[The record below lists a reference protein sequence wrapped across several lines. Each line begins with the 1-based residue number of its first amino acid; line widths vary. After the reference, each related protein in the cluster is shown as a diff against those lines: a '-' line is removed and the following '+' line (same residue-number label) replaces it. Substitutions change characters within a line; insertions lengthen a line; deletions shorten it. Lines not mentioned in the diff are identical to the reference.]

1 MNLSGDIN
9 WYGFRLSRKQGPV
22 WTCCF
27 GFGPSNS
34 FGYYKYI
41 NLYSE
46 VMQCQIITLMF
57 CRKITSI
64 FAIY

>member
-1 MNLSGDIN
+1 MVYVLAENKALFGLV
-9 WYGFRLSRKQGPV
+9 FRNHFV
-22 WTCCF
+22 VF

-34 FGYYKYI
+34 FDYYKYI